1 MILRVFIWILL
12 LIVLPDIYIDRHYLR
27 HMLNSYCWW
36 KRLLWWC
43 PALFMIVYTIILAC
57 TDNFLPSEQ
66 IWIVVYFYF
75 WGIFIVPKF
84 TYVVCSF
91 VGKRIRKF
99 IPMKINWGSIVGYAI
114 AFVVTLLFF
123 YSLTIGPRK
132 LKVRHL
138 DLTFHDLPESFE
150 GYKIVQFSDA
160 HIGTFNEVMDYTLK
174 RDMDSII
181 AQNPDMVCF
190 TGDLQNMEPTEIDK
204 QKMQLSRLAAL
215 GIPVYSV
222 LGNHDYSVYIKAPQT
237 VKVKNETLL
246 QQQERELGW
255 TLLKNQN
262 RKIYSRDKSLYLILA
277 GEENGGDGKSV
288 HSPAKADLKKT
299 LSGTK
304 PNDFIVML
312 QHDPKAWEEDILPHS
327 HVQLTL
333 SGHTHG
339 GQIGIFGLRPTIF
352 SYKHDY
358 GLYEEDGRYLYVSG
372 GLGGVIPI
380 RFGITPEIVVITLH
394 RK

>member
-1 MILRVFIWILL
+1 
-12 LIVLPDIYIDRHYLR
+12 
-27 HMLNSYCWW
+27 
-36 KRLLWWC
+36 
-43 PALFMIVYTIILAC
+43 
-57 TDNFLPSEQ
+57 
-66 IWIVVYFYF
+66 
-75 WGIFIVPKF
+75 
-84 TYVVCSF
+84 
-91 VGKRIRKF
+91 
-99 IPMKINWGSIVGYAI
+99 MKINWGSIVGYAI
-114 AFVVTLLFF
+114 AFMVTLLFF

-132 LKVRHL
+132 LKVQHI

-237 VKVKNETLL
+237 VKVKNEKLL
-246 QQQERELGW
+246 QLQERDLGW

-262 RKIYSRDKSLYLILA
+262 RKIYSRDKSQYFVLA
-277 GEENGGDGKSV
+277 GEENGGDGKNA
-288 HSPAKADLKKT
+288 HSPAKANLKKT

-339 GQIGIFGLRPTIF
+339 GQIGVLGLRPTLF
-352 SYKHDY
+352 SYKQDY
-358 GLYEEDGRYLYVSG
+358 GLYEKDGRYLYVSG